1 MKKLISLLLALL
13 PIVAEAAGHSHYLRE
28 LNNMCP
34 FEYKIGQMVRVAESD
49 GVVTITYRQ
58 SDSQSL
64 NAIKKLNADAAT
76 QDLLKDYL
84 ALGFLE
90 LFEGNLQ
97 FYQSF
102 CLDVNQMVFMVENNR
117 SQPVC
122 IIPVERMRYFPDC
135 YHAAKDGNLPA
146 YNLSITNLRF
156 YTLFENT
163 AGPYELVAGYRR
175 TKVDY
180 DEQKKVLKIFC
191 VLDEARVGATLPG
204 RVTPKEIESVKDMWF
219 GPSSAFMNSIY
230 YSTIKYLEQIG
241 GSFVVKIRGSKSNN
255 QIIVD
260 LPPNELKTYAIN
272 YRLAM
277 MR

>member
-1 MKKLISLLLALL
+1 MKKLLLSFLMLL
-13 PIVAEAAGHSHYLRE
+13 PLIAHAAGHSHYLRE

-34 FEYKIGQMVRVAESD
+34 FEYKIGQMIRVAESD
-49 GVVTITYRQ
+49 GTITITYRQ

-64 NAIKKLNADAAT
+64 NAIKRLNAGAT
-76 QDLLKDYL
+76 TQNLLKDYL

-102 CLDVNQMVFMVENNR
+102 LGVNKMVFKVENNR
-117 SQPVC
+117 SQPIC
-122 IIPVERMRYFPDC
+122 IIPVERVRYFSDC
-135 YHAAKDGNLPA
+135 YHAAKDGSLPPH
-146 YNLSITNLRF
+146 NLSITNLRF

-163 AGPYELVAGYRR
+163 AGPYELVAGYKR

-219 GPSSAFMNSIY
+219 GPTSAFMGSIY

-260 LPPNELKTYAIN
+260 LPPNELKTYALN